1 MQRYGI
7 HLEGK
12 RGHQRGCRRYPEGA
26 SDFRPQQIGQVHAL
40 SLSLS
45 IINVPLGFTSPSNE
59 PWRPRHMCI
68 SYYGPWSM
76 AHAIVVISSNET
88 RINPSMIIHY
98 LIQNCNISSN
108 FFFFFWKN
116 SQLNQDIPCK
126 YREILWNGGKVGEWE
141 IYDRSACHS
150 PVHSFKWD

>member
-26 SDFRPQQIGQVHAL
+26 SDFRPQQIGQVHAF
-40 SLSLS
+40 SLSLHYKRASRLYFAEQRAMKTSSYVHFLLRPVIDGARHCCYLVERNSDKS
-45 IINVPLGFTSPSNE
+45 IDE
-59 PWRPRHMCI
+59 QH
-68 SYYGPWSM
+68 
-76 AHAIVVISSNET
+76 
-88 RINPSMIIHY
+88 HY